1 MVLADKLLSKGMYQS
16 QSGQLCSPVQLSVP
30 SRQGMGTQEAQVLGE
45 SKENILEGKRVEV
58 LQEVSSSILNSDKL
72 ITMPS

>member
-1 MVLADKLLSKGMYQS
+1 MYQS

-30 SRQGMGTQEAQVLGE
+30 SRKGMGTQETPVLGE
-45 SKENILEGKRVEV
+45 SKENILEGKRVEE